1 MNVSVSVAVPVFI
14 SFYVSSISRT
24 LVLFN
29 NNNNNKK
36 RRKDACDFFDGCLFN
51 FIA

>member
-29 NNNNNKK
+29 NNKK